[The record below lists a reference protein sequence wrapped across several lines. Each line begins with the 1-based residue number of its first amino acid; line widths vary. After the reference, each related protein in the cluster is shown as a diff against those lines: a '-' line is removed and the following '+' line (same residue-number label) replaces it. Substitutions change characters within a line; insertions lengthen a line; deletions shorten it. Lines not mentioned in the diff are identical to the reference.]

1 MATISRGDRY
11 ITKRKVR
18 ISELTDE
25 DTILVVASDGSASEI
40 SYEDL
45 YDQISASISA
55 GTGKTTREIY
65 ENQLLLS
72 R

>member
-18 ISELTDE
+18 IEDLSNE

-45 YDQISASISA
+45 LTQLTAAISV
-55 GTGKTTREIY
+55 GGGKTTREIY
-65 ENQLLLS
+65 KNQLLLS

>member
-18 ISELTDE
+18 IEDLSNE

-45 YDQISASISA
+45 LTQLTAAISV
-55 GTGKTTREIY
+55 GGGKTTRRFTKTNY
-65 ENQLLLS
+65 Y
-72 R
+72 

>member
-18 ISELTDE
+18 IEDLSNE

-45 YDQISASISA
+45 LTQLTAAIRV
-55 GTGKTTREIY
+55 GGGKTTREIY
-65 ENQLLLS
+65 KNQLLLS